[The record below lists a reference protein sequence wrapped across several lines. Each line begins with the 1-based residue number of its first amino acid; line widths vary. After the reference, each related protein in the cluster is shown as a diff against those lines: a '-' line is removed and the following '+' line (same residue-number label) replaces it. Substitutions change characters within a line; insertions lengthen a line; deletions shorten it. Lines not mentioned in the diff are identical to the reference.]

1 MVMPRHIGD
10 KELRCIHRQHQPHH
24 GEEHTPSMMN
34 THLHLLD
41 MEIVLV
47 AGQDIGIPGRHHHR
61 TLLHTHLQIEE
72 VEEVDGTNLIHRL
85 RIPILTTVDQLLL
98 LIIFIMDLHQTIR
111 ILPPLHHLTM
121 ADQKIITIQLCILRR
136 HHHMVLFFII
146 VEVGHLRQC

>member
-72 VEEVDGTNLIHRL
+72 VEEVDGTNLIHRP
-85 RIPILTTVDQLLL
+85 RIPILTTVDQLL
-98 LIIFIMDLHQTIR
+98 LIIFIMDLHQTIL
-111 ILPPLHHLTM
+111 ILLPLHHLTM